1 LTISTNDEET
11 IVPDAVQ
18 TPTSKLVGKKL
29 LSLDGVRRST
39 TKESIVPTEEVGMIN
54 SIEAPTSKPIAKRS
68 ANVDGVDV
76 IAPKETKIAC
86 VKIIVFSRRF
96 HPYLF
101 GCVHGIWISLGL
113 YL

>member
-54 SIEAPTSKPIAKRS
+54 SIEAPTSKQLRK
-68 ANVDGVDV
+68 
-76 IAPKETKIAC
+76 
-86 VKIIVFSRRF
+86 
-96 HPYLF
+96 
-101 GCVHGIWISLGL
+101 GL
-113 YL
+113 LMLMELMLLPQRKPR